1 MHRAEKSSSKICRN
15 REVER
20 AQELHRKKIDGV
32 KSYITAITKPTS
44 ERSPAVFRRKLP
56 TSSAVVTSSSMVLH
70 NDPISDSCQSIGSP
84 PSSLGTDMDN
94 LSDSYCD
101 EFETSSVTIDKL
113 DEFRVVTSTVDPK
126 RYVHAKVPPRASTHS
141 KTLNGSFRTRR
152 LKQIQVDNVGLFQ
165 RIRNSAAHYRNDD
178 LRRDW
183 DQNVSYLASI
193 CEFPLTKECIVS
205 QNNLQCPPQSGNDGM
220 DDFVGWRPTIK
231 TPVHLPEM
239 VHPIKSIPTSPKRLQ
254 LNLSPAFRSLRKAMP
269 QQPSLPPITSP
280 NRLATSV
287 GNLHGILSPNTS
299 CSQIPLHNISDA
311 HVITASTSKPVG
323 NIGSR
328 SSRHVLSSP
337 FEGDGATTS
346 PAAHDD
352 PSIAQSG
359 LEITKY
365 QLLRTGRFV
374 GGTYLILTVF
384 CGHGITNPYGFDVH
398 ALHPESHYEY
408 RLNITKEMT
417 HQLLDTISSSSL
429 AAVTAAAAGTNLSME
444 QIAQNICDHV
454 NFSSLESNLG
464 ELIFL
469 VSTLGGSKDRVLLL
483 DCDTSCMSFCLHH
496 LVELEN
502 GIANPVDFND
512 SSLRKRRKMHVN
524 VTTRPPKCCTASMT
538 LIPPASGNSSG
549 TVICFQLLDDHSTS
563 SSQFDAHVE
572 VELDELYRVVG
583 QASERSRSSR
593 FGERPEDRSR
603 ATVSLERI
611 VSAAIR
617 HLHIVAVPTGA
628 DTPDDH
634 KEVLIFNQYV
644 NEKLHLT
651 GRPSI
656 PRVFSQPMLS
666 KSHLTQSSG
675 SLSFE
680 RQSDASLLLESG
692 LVWKNM
698 YFLTRIHVDSE
709 TEASRWRTTSSIHD
723 LDGPLALHVFN
734 SQSGQHSS
742 KTLASDLVQAFARK
756 LSSESTA
763 NHWTLLGFAK
773 RILERMHVD
782 VDLFGHEILTFP
794 GLEPPKAARGDT
806 GAASPRSRYHRD
818 RSNGGIDAS
827 CEPVIP
833 AGANHAHAD
842 DRQVAAD
849 MRVLNQDSF
858 SEAAGDEDSDGAFE
872 PEEDNGDEQ
881 EAVDGVGRHQAPGD
895 NSSALVSR
903 RRRQGQKRS
912 AGFGLR
918 MQDAWL
924 TIGPL
929 GQLHA
934 MK

>member
-32 KSYITAITKPTS
+32 KSYLTAITKPTS
-44 ERSPAVFRRKLP
+44 ERSPTVFRRKLP
-56 TSSAVVTSSSMVLH
+56 TSSEVATSSSMVLH
-70 NDPISDSCQSIGSP
+70 KDPISDSCQSIGSP
-84 PSSLGTDMDN
+84 PSSLGMDMDN
-94 LSDSYCD
+94 YSDSYCD
-101 EFETSSVTIDKL
+101 EFETSSVAMDKL
-113 DEFRVVTSTVDPK
+113 DEFRVVTTVDPK
-126 RYVHAKVPPRASTHS
+126 RYVHAKVPPRASTHG

-183 DQNVSYLASI
+183 DQNISYLTSI
-193 CEFPLTKECIVS
+193 CEFPLTKECVVNQS
-205 QNNLQCPPQSGNDGM
+205 YLQCPPQSANDGM
-220 DDFVGWRPTIK
+220 DDFAGWRPTIK

-239 VHPIKSIPTSPKRLQ
+239 VHPIKSISTSPKRLH

-280 NRLATSV
+280 NRLTTSI
-287 GNLHGILSPNTS
+287 GNLDGVLSSNTS
-299 CSQIPLHNISDA
+299 SSKIPPHNVSDVHA
-311 HVITASTSKPVG
+311 MTASTSKPIG
-323 NIGSR
+323 NNGSR
-328 SSRHVLSSP
+328 TSRHVL

-346 PAAHDD
+346 PAALDD
-352 PSIAQSG
+352 SSIAKLG
-359 LEITKY
+359 LEVTKY

-398 ALHPESHYEY
+398 ALHPESQYEY

-469 VSTLGGSKDRVLLL
+469 VSTLGGSKDRVLLI

-502 GIANPVDFND
+502 ITITNPLDTND
-512 SSLRKRRKMHVN
+512 SSPRKRRKMHVN

-538 LIPPASGNSSG
+538 LIPPAPGDSGG
-549 TVICFQLLDDHSTS
+549 TVICFQLLDDSSTA
-563 SSQFDAHVE
+563 SSQRECFDAQVE

-583 QASERSRSSR
+583 QASERSRFSR
-593 FGERPEDRSR
+593 FAERPGDRAR

-617 HLHIVAVPTGA
+617 HLHIVVVPTGA

-651 GRPSI
+651 GKTSI

-666 KSHLTQSSG
+666 KTHPTQSSG
-675 SLSFE
+675 SLTLPRE
-680 RQSDASLLLESG
+680 SDASLLLESG
-692 LVWKNM
+692 LVWKSM
-698 YFLTRIHVDSE
+698 YFLTRIHVDSG
-709 TEASRWRTTSSIHD
+709 TESSRWRTISSIHD
-723 LDGPLALHVFN
+723 LGGSMALHVFN

-742 KTLASDLVQAFARK
+742 RTLACDQVQAFARK
-756 LSSESTA
+756 LAGETNA
-763 NHWTLLGFAK
+763 NHWMLLDFAK

-794 GLEPPKAARGDT
+794 GLEPPKAARSDT

-818 RSNGGIDAS
+818 RSNGGIDAL
-827 CEPVIP
+827 CEPVTP
-833 AGANHAHAD
+833 AGATHSNHVHAD
-842 DRQVAAD
+842 DSQAAGD
-849 MRVLNQDSF
+849 MRALNQDSF
-858 SEAAGDEDSDGAFE
+858 SEAEDSEGAFE
-872 PEEDNGDEQ
+872 PEEDDGDEQ
-881 EAVDGVGRHQAPGD
+881 EAVDGVGRHQTQED
-895 NSSALVSR
+895 NSLALVSR

-912 AGFGLR
+912 TGFGLR

-929 GQLHA
+929 GQLHS
-934 MK
+934 